1 MGGVEAVEG
10 VGAEAGAAWGAVVL
24 HCIMGSWYLMRD
36 VGHGTYDI

>member
-10 VGAEAGAAWGAVVL
+10 VGAGAGAGRGAVVD
-24 HCIMGSWYLMRD
+24 HCIVGAWYLMRD